1 MKRILISCVTLAAF
15 AAPALAAEPD
25 GSFVWKDPTHV
36 SPSNGSAV
44 GQASSTISQNGQFVS
59 GNCGLECG
67 DFGPNY
73 DQTDAPGS
81 RADLVQALKLN
92 GRDKNK

>member
-59 GNCGLECG
+59 GNCLPACDADLPYVE
-67 DFGPNY
+67 
-73 DQTDAPGS
+73 QTTTPGS
-81 RADLVQALKLN
+81 RADAVLGLLGKTR
-92 GRDKNK
+92 GK